1 MVTVS
6 LGSEVS
12 GISKA
17 SGGRLSR
24 RLTLTVVDAM
34 LARDWGGTEG
44 MLGKGYG
51 GGGRTYHILPVP
63 SPVFPLMC
71 YPWTQGPVVTGSD
84 FTGCLGLRISICK
97 HAGGS
102 PLPPSSPTTPQSQ

>member
-34 LARDWGGTEG
+34 LARDWGGNRRDAKEG
-44 MLGKGYG
+44 LRGSRG
-51 GGGRTYHILPVP
+51 TYHVLLPN
-63 SPVFPLMC
+63 PVFIHMR
-71 YPWTQGPVVTGSD
+71 YPWAVA
-84 FTGCLGLRISICK
+84 L
-97 HAGGS
+97 
-102 PLPPSSPTTPQSQ
+102 

>member
-17 SGGRLSR
+17 SGGKLSR

-34 LARDWGGTEG
+34 LARDWGGNRKDSGVELQRRWGHTPQTTF
-44 MLGKGYG
+44 LL
-51 GGGRTYHILPVP
+51 LPAQ
-63 SPVFPLMC
+63 SFLC
-71 YPWTQGPVVTGSD
+71 AS
-84 FTGCLGLRISICK
+84 LGLGALERVVVASLAIWESVSICK
-97 HAGGS
+97 HAWAFS
-102 PLPPSSPTTPQSQ
+102 WL